1 MEKRELPWRAIL
13 LRGLLTG
20 GVFSMDLL
28 IDYIRMTEHS
38 ASVGFRTFCGFP
50 LFFLTVALAVLVL
63 TFRGDRYWWC
73 SYLLGVLIL
82 LSTRLYVSPAHYSS
96 YDYVDPFVYY
106 VDAFITSLFPLFPTL
121 VTAAFVRSW
130 QED

>member
-1 MEKRELPWRAIL
+1 MEKKELPWGSIL

-20 GVFSMDLL
+20 GVFFMDLL
-28 IDYIRMTEHS
+28 LDYLRMTEYS
-38 ASVGFRTFCGFP
+38 GSVGFCNFCGFP
-50 LFFLTVALAVLVL
+50 LFFLTVALAVFVL

-82 LSTRLYVSPAHYSS
+82 LSTRLYASPAHYSS
-96 YDYVDPFVYY
+96 YDTVDPFVYY

-121 VTAAFVRSW
+121 ITAAFVRSW
-130 QED
+130 HEN